1 MSYGIRRKFYK
12 SKQWQL
18 CRESYLASVGR
29 LCEECLKEGRITPA
43 VIVHHKQPLT
53 DDTVLDPDVALG
65 FDNLEAV
72 CMDHHAKLHS
82 NKKGRYKL
90 DDIGRVIIIE

>member
-18 CRESYLASVGR
+18 CRESYLTSVGR

-43 VIVHHKQPLT
+43 VIVHHKIELT
-53 DDTVLDPDVALG
+53 EDNIDCPAVTINPQ
-65 FDNLEAV
+65 NLEAV
-72 CMDHHAKLHS
+72 CLDCH
-82 NKKGRYKL
+82 NKIHMSGQKRYTVDEMGRIL
-90 DDIGRVIIIE
+90 IR

>member
-18 CRESYLASVGR
+18 CRESYLTSVGR

-43 VIVHHKQPLT
+43 VIVHHKIELT
-53 DDTVLDPDVALG
+53 EDNIDCPAVTINPQ
-65 FDNLEAV
+65 NLEAV
-72 CMDHHAKLHS
+72 CLDCH
-82 NKKGRYKL
+82 NKIHMPGQKRYKV
-90 DDIGRVIIIE
+90 DEMGRVVTI

>member
-1 MSYGIRRKFYK
+1 MSYGIRRQFYK

-43 VIVHHKQPLT
+43 VIVHHKVELT
-53 DDTVLDPDVALG
+53 EDNIDCPAVTINPQ
-65 FDNLEAV
+65 NLEAV
-72 CMDHHAKLHS
+72 CLDCH
-82 NKKGRYKL
+82 NKIHMPGQKRYKV
-90 DDIGRVIIIE
+90 DEMGRVVTI